1 MRKINRDTWIQLVGM
16 LSVVAGLL
24 FVGLELRQSQ
34 RLALAGQQQQRAVMT
49 SDWLHSITEQG
60 EDLFSLISAD
70 YLLLSDQQKKLA
82 RNIVWFQWNRIE
94 NDFYQYSLRLFP
106 GEKWSAQLSALALWK
121 NACYARDI
129 CDFRYSFFEPRLQEL
144 LDAIPDNCLT

>member
-1 MRKINRDTWIQLVGM
+1 MRNINRDTWIQLVGM

-70 YLLLSDQQKKLA
+70 YLLLSDQQKRLA
-82 RNIVWFQWNRIE
+82 RNIVWFQCNRIE

-106 GEKWSAQLSALALWK
+106 EEKWSAQLSSLALWK

-129 CDFRYSFFEPRLQEL
+129 YDFRYSFFEPRLQEL

>member
-1 MRKINRDTWIQLVGM
+1 MRNINRDTWIQLVGM

-60 EDLFSLISAD
+60 EDLYSLISSD
-70 YLLLSDQQKKLA
+70 YSSLSDQQKKLA

-94 NDFYQYSLRLFP
+94 NDFYLKQNGTHNLV
-106 GEKWSAQLSALALWK
+106 LWK
-121 NACYARDI
+121 CGRMHATQGISMTSDTHSSN
-129 CDFRYSFFEPRLQEL
+129 QG
-144 LDAIPDNCLT
+144 

>member
-1 MRKINRDTWIQLVGM
+1 MRKIKRDTWIQLVGM

-34 RLALAGQQQQRAVMT
+34 RLASAGQQQQRAVMT

-106 GEKWSAQLSALALWK
+106 EEKWSAQLSSLALWK

-129 CDFRYSFFEPRLQEL
+129 YDFRYSFFEPRLQEL

>member
-1 MRKINRDTWIQLVGM
+1 MRNINRDTWIQLVGM

-60 EDLFSLISAD
+60 EDLYSLISSD
-70 YLLLSDQQKKLA
+70 YSSLSDQQKKLA

-106 GEKWSAQLSALALWK
+106 EAKWNAQLNSLEVWK
-121 NACYARDI
+121 NACFARDI
-129 CDFRYSFFEPRLQEL
+129 YEFRYSFFEPRLKEL
-144 LDAIPDNCLT
+144 LDATPDNCLR